1 MILYLLHSIRTNAY
15 TFFAKLSP
23 THYHFNSLFK
33 EIVLLSNQ
41 LDPFLYCTVNKI
53 PFTYYLSQ
61 DFNSDHKK
69 LNISTYCTIQFQE
82 AISTQQDN

>member
-1 MILYLLHSIRTNAY
+1 MILSLLQSIRTNAY
-15 TFFAKLSP
+15 TYSTKLSP

-33 EIVLLSNQ
+33 EIVLPSNQ
-41 LDPFLYCTVNKI
+41 LAPFLYCTVNKL

-61 DFNSDHKK
+61 DLNSDHKK
-69 LNISTYCTIQFQE
+69 LNISIYCTIQFQE